1 MSEREDSGLVRHL
14 GKILAAAAAWA
25 FLGAMVLPAAQA
37 QTSGEPVLIGVSGPL
52 TGQNAQ
58 YGAQWKKG
66 FDLALEEVSGKGGIK
81 GRPLQYVFE
90 DSQADPRQSVAI
102 AQKFVSDP
110 KIVVEVGDFSST
122 ASMAASPIYQ
132 RAGLVQFGFTNSHPN
147 FTKGGDYM
155 WSNSISQADETPRLA
170 KYAADLGLKR
180 LAVLY
185 LNTDWGRTSDKIFID
200 STKGFGAD
208 VVASE
213 GYQPDEKDFRST
225 LVRVRDAKPDGIVL
239 ISYYADGALIARQVR
254 SVGLTQPIVAIGSVY
269 SPKFIE
275 LGGEAAA
282 GVYTESNFF
291 PSDPRPEVQSFVTK
305 FRARYNEEPDDFNA
319 VAYDTIILLAAVMNQ
334 YGTDRKAIHDGLGL
348 IKDVPSVIYGK
359 ATFNPETRRVAGA
372 GAVYLVVKNGQFEL
386 WDGKK
391 PGS

>member
-1 MSEREDSGLVRHL
+1 MSYPHSLKLMSLARSLIFAISLV
-14 GKILAAAAAWA
+14 A
-25 FLGAMVLPAAQA
+25 LGAATAFA
-37 QTSGEPVLIGVSGPL
+37 QTAGGEPVTIGVSGPL

-66 FDLALEEVSGKGGIK
+66 FDLALEEVNAKGGVN

-90 DSQADPRQSVAI
+90 DSQADPRQTVAI

-147 FTKGGDYM
+147 FTKGGDFI
-155 WSNSISQADETPRLA
+155 WSNSVSQADEQPRLA
-170 KYAADLGLKR
+170 KYAADLGFKR

-185 LNTDWGRTSDKIFID
+185 LNTDWGRQSQKIFSEAAKAD
-200 STKGFGAD
+200 GLD

-225 LVRVRDAKPDGIVL
+225 LVRVRDAKPDAIVL
-239 ISYYADGALIARQVR
+239 ISYYADGALITRQIR
-254 SVGLTQPIVAIGSVY
+254 TVGLTTPIVASGSIY

-275 LGGEAAA
+275 LAGDAAN
-282 GVYTESNFF
+282 GVFTETNFF
-291 PSDPRPEVQSFVTK
+291 PGENRPEVQTFVTK
-305 FRARYNEEPDDFNA
+305 FRAKYNEEPDDFNA

-334 YGTDRKAIHDGLGL
+334 YGVDRTAIRDGLAQ

-359 ATFNPETRRVAGA
+359 ATFDPETRRVAGA
-372 GAVYLVVKNGQFEL
+372 RAVYLVIKNGQYTL

-391 PGS
+391 PSAT

>member
-1 MSEREDSGLVRHL
+1 VTPFRISKLGSLVKSAVLASGL
-14 GKILAAAAAWA
+14 AA
-25 FLGAMVLPAAQA
+25 LGAMSALA
-37 QTSGEPVLIGVSGPL
+37 QTASGEPATIGVSGPL

-66 FDLALEEVSGKGGIK
+66 FDLALEEVNAKGGVR

-90 DSQADPRQSVAI
+90 DSQADPRQTVAI

-147 FTKGGDYM
+147 FTKGGDFI
-155 WSNSISQADETPRLA
+155 WSNSVSQADEQPRLA
-170 KYAADLGLKR
+170 KYAADLGFKR

-185 LNTDWGRTSDKIFID
+185 LNTDWGRQSQKIFTEAAKAD
-200 STKGFGAD
+200 GLD

-225 LVRVRDAKPDGIVL
+225 LVRVRDAKPDAIVL
-239 ISYYADGALIARQVR
+239 ISYYADGALITRQIR
-254 SVGLTQPIVAIGSVY
+254 TVGLRTPIVASGSIY

-275 LGGEAAA
+275 LAGDAAN

-291 PSDPRPEVQSFVTK
+291 PGDNRPEVQAFVTK
-305 FRARYNEEPDDFNA
+305 FRAKCKEEPDDFNA
-319 VAYDTIILLAAVMNQ
+319 VAYDTIILLADVMNQ
-334 YGTDRKAIHDGLGL
+334 YGFDRTAIRDGLAH

-359 ATFNPETRRVAGA
+359 ATFDPETRRVAGA
-372 GAVYLVVKNGQFEL
+372 RAVYLVVKDGQYTL

-391 PGS
+391 PSAI

>member
-1 MSEREDSGLVRHL
+1 MSYPHSLKLMSLARSLIFAISLV
-14 GKILAAAAAWA
+14 A
-25 FLGAMVLPAAQA
+25 LGAATVFA
-37 QTSGEPVLIGVSGPL
+37 QTAGGEPVTIGVSGPL

-66 FDLALEEVSGKGGIK
+66 FDLALEEVNAKGGVN

-90 DSQADPRQSVAI
+90 DSQADPRQTVAI

-147 FTKGGDYM
+147 FTKGGDFI
-155 WSNSISQADETPRLA
+155 WSNSVSQADEQPRLA
-170 KYAADLGLKR
+170 KYAADLGFKR

-185 LNTDWGRTSDKIFID
+185 LNTDWGRQSQKIFSEAAKAD
-200 STKGFGAD
+200 GLD

-225 LVRVRDAKPDGIVL
+225 LVRVRDAKPDAIVL
-239 ISYYADGALIARQVR
+239 ISYYADGALITRQIR
-254 SVGLTQPIVAIGSVY
+254 TVGLTTPIVASGSIY

-275 LGGEAAA
+275 LAGDAAN
-282 GVYTESNFF
+282 GVFTETNFF
-291 PSDPRPEVQSFVTK
+291 PGENRPEVQTFVTK
-305 FRARYNEEPDDFNA
+305 FRAKYNEEPDDFNA

-334 YGTDRKAIHDGLGL
+334 YGVDRTAIRDGLAQ

-359 ATFNPETRRVAGA
+359 ATFDPETRRVAGA
-372 GAVYLVVKNGQFEL
+372 RAVYLVIKNGQYTL

-391 PGS
+391 PSAT

>member
-66 FDLALEEVSGKGGIK
+66 FDLALEEVNGKGGIK

-132 RAGLVQFGFTNSHPN
+132 RAGLVQFGFTNSH
-147 FTKGGDYM
+147 
-155 WSNSISQADETPRLA
+155 
-170 KYAADLGLKR
+170 
-180 LAVLY
+180 
-185 LNTDWGRTSDKIFID
+185 
-200 STKGFGAD
+200 
-208 VVASE
+208 
-213 GYQPDEKDFRST
+213 
-225 LVRVRDAKPDGIVL
+225 
-239 ISYYADGALIARQVR
+239 
-254 SVGLTQPIVAIGSVY
+254 
-269 SPKFIE
+269 
-275 LGGEAAA
+275 
-282 GVYTESNFF
+282 
-291 PSDPRPEVQSFVTK
+291 
-305 FRARYNEEPDDFNA
+305 
-319 VAYDTIILLAAVMNQ
+319 
-334 YGTDRKAIHDGLGL
+334 
-348 IKDVPSVIYGK
+348 
-359 ATFNPETRRVAGA
+359 
-372 GAVYLVVKNGQFEL
+372 
-386 WDGKK
+386 
-391 PGS
+391 

>member
-1 MSEREDSGLVRHL
+1 MSAISSRRFATLFGW
-14 GKILAAAAAWA
+14 LATVVVATNIGTPTA
-25 FLGAMVLPAAQA
+25 FAQA
-37 QTSGEPVLIGVSGPL
+37 SGEPVTIGVSGPL

-66 FDLALEEVSGKGGIK
+66 FDLALEEVNARGVR

-122 ASMAASPIYQ
+122 ASMAASSIYQ

-147 FTKGGDYM
+147 FTKGGDFM
-155 WSNSISQADETPRLA
+155 WSNSVSQADEQPRLA
-170 KYAADLGLKR
+170 KYAADLGFKR
-180 LAVLY
+180 VAVLY
-185 LNTDWGRTSDKIFID
+185 LNTDWGRSSQAIFTG
-200 STKGFGAD
+200 SANSLGVE
-208 VVASE
+208 VVAAE

-225 LVRVRDAKPDGIVL
+225 LVRVRDARPDAIVL
-239 ISYYADGALIARQVR
+239 ISYYADGALITRQTR
-254 SVGLTQPIVAIGSVY
+254 SVGLTQPIVASGSIY

-275 LGGEAAA
+275 LAGEAGE
-282 GVYTESNFF
+282 GVFTESNFF
-291 PSDPRPEVQSFVTK
+291 PGDTRPEVQSFVTK
-305 FRARYNEEPDDFNA
+305 FRAKYNEEPDDFNA
-319 VAYDTIILLAAVMNQ
+319 VAYDTIILLADVIDK
-334 YGTDRKAIHDGLGL
+334 YGVDRTAIRDGLAE

-359 ATFNPETRRVAGA
+359 ATFDPQTRRVAGA
-372 GAVYLVVKNGQFEL
+372 RAVYLLVKGGQFVL

-391 PGS
+391 PNAG